1 MGKLFLTEVMSKYK
15 LESHFVNDAINLI
28 VAPTGS
34 GKTTYIF
41 DYIKQHGRNSFNLY
55 DGSTIYDE
63 DVIYVVDTSNLR
75 QAITLAYGNQL
86 IDDFDL
92 TDEEVFIT
100 FENDAVYC
108 KNGMRI
114 MTYYALN
121 QKLEN
126 GEIFLCNTV
135 IFDEFHSLFRY
146 KNSNFG
152 NQYRCLYKSLRDL
165 LELNNRIIA
174 LTATPDSIFD
184 EYEVHYTEDLILDV
198 IPDEYSDELISYTS
212 QYQINYND
220 PLKLLN
226 DLPFNKALIYFAGSI
241 DKLKELHQVL
251 SEQFNVSYI
260 ISKQRE
266 SYNQEMKKLADSIIK
281 TGLLPDDLDI
291 LIVNQTFETGIDI
304 IDERV
309 DTYLSYSY
317 NSDFL
322 DDTAKIQSRGRI
334 RHDITYH
341 CNWTPI
347 RKLTKEDKKLV
358 ENIYINH
365 KRVQLLDDHLNKR
378 LSSDAFKELCHK
390 LEFKNPT
397 TNKVQTTVKTI
408 KPLLNELQ
416 FDIIETKSKGLS
428 YKKIIKL

>member
-1 MGKLFLTEVMSKYK
+1 MEKIELKDLMKKYN
-15 LESHFVNDAINLI
+15 LESHFTDEGINLI

-34 GKTTYIF
+34 GKTRYAF
-41 DYIKQHGRNSFNLY
+41 DYIKRHGRNFFNLY
-55 DGSTIYDE
+55 DGSTIYD
-63 DVIYVVDTSNLR
+63 DNMIYVVDTSNLR

-92 TDEEVFIT
+92 TDEEVFMT
-100 FENDAVYC
+100 FENNIIYC

-126 GEIFLCNTV
+126 GEIFLCNTI

-152 NQYRCLYKSLRDL
+152 NQYRCLYKSLKDL
-165 LELNNRIIA
+165 VELNYIIA
-174 LTATPDSIFD
+174 LTATPDLIFD
-184 EYEVHYTEDLILDV
+184 EYELHYTQDLMFDV
-198 IPDEYSDELISYTS
+198 IPDECLNELISYTS

-226 DLPFNKALIYFAGSI
+226 DLPFNKAIVYFAGSI
-241 DKLKELHQVL
+241 DKLRELYQML
-251 SEQFNVSYI
+251 SKQFNVKYI

-291 LIVNQTFETGIDI
+291 LIVNQAFETGIDI

-309 DTYLSYSY
+309 DTYLSYTY

-322 DDTAKIQSRGRI
+322 DETAKIQSRGRI

-347 RKLTKEDKKLV
+347 RKLTKEDKNLV
-358 ENIYINH
+358 ENIHINH
-365 KRVQLLDDHLNKR
+365 KRMQLLNDILNVK
-378 LSSDAFKELCHK
+378 LSTTK
-390 LEFKNPT
+390 LKQL
-397 TNKVQTTVKTI
+397 V
-408 KPLLNELQ
+408 NELNFRTKDGHQ
-416 FDIIETKSKGLS
+416 MKAPSAIKEIEKLGYTVNKKRIGKEKTTIFIINK
-428 YKKIIKL
+428 